1 MKHDAV
7 NVRPSGE
14 FRGQLSAQS
23 RKGTLNYSMKYED
36 LGALCSGSKDAS
48 SSALSTFPDKSLITG
63 KQCWV
68 RKGNSFIFSH
78 RKALNQRPASQ
89 TN

>member
-36 LGALCSGSKDAS
+36 LGALCSGGDVARTQ
-48 SSALSTFPDKSLITG
+48 ALPPCLPSLINHSLLE
-63 KQCWV
+63 
-68 RKGNSFIFSH
+68 NS
-78 RKALNQRPASQ
+78 AG
-89 TN
+89 